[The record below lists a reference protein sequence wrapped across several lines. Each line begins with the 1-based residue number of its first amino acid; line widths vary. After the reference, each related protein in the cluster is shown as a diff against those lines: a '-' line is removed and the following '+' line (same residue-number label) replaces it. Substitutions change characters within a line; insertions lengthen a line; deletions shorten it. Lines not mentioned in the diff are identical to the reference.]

1 MKEKDLR
8 EIKALI
14 TLLGD
19 DDLKIRNVAWERLLA
34 HGEPAHQLIKEV
46 AFSDSEGRI
55 RIEAQA
61 LLEEIRLDNLAKHFK
76 KIIQSSD
83 FDLEQACFILAQIE
97 YPNLNISHYIEKI
110 EYLAHEAQIR
120 ILGIQEEKKQVKNIN
135 HFLFYEQGFRGNV
148 DAYFDPENSYINKVL
163 DRYLGIPISLS
174 AIYLFIA
181 RRLNLPIFGVG
192 FPGHFLLKYKRDS
205 DLFYIDAFNHG
216 KILTRHDCERF
227 LNRMGYEFYDSYLD
241 ISTPKEMLAR
251 MIRNLVLIYHQSNQ
265 LKKIDTLEKIFSD
278 FFMH

>member
-216 KILTRHDCERF
+216 KILTRH
-227 LNRMGYEFYDSYLD
+227 
-241 ISTPKEMLAR
+241 
-251 MIRNLVLIYHQSNQ
+251 
-265 LKKIDTLEKIFSD
+265 
-278 FFMH
+278 